1 MDDIPPLFKQGASA
15 RARAGIFVLLA
26 LVMITVDVRLHV
38 LDKVRLGI
46 GAALYPLQRIAL
58 VPRDIFLSAGG
69 YFTSIDKLQAE
80 NTALKQQQIINAQL
94 IQREQQVAAEN
105 VHLRSLVQ
113 MKDQLPLKSVMGEVL
128 YDTRD
133 PFTQKIVLNRG
144 THDGVTAGQPVIDD
158 IGVIGQVTRVF
169 PFMSEVT
176 LLTDQDQAIPV
187 QVLRNGLRSVA
198 YGNGQSGQLELRFMS
213 SNVDIQKGDILVTS
227 GIDSLYPPGLAV
239 ATVDYVEKNST
250 NAFARIVC
258 EPVAG
263 IGRNKFFLI
272 LLKNENSEAQEQQ
285 VLNSEL
291 NKGESSPVA
300 KKKEVKK

>member
-46 GAALYPLQRIAL
+46 GAALYPLQRLAL
-58 VPRDIFLSAGG
+58 VPRDALYSASE
-69 YFTSIDKLQAE
+69 YFASIDTLQKE
-80 NTALKQQQIINAQL
+80 NATLKQQQILNAQL
-94 IQREQQVAAEN
+94 LQREQQVSAEN
-105 VHLRSLVQ
+105 GQLRNMLQ
-113 MKDQLPLKSVMGEVL
+113 MKEQLPLKSVMGEVL
-128 YDTRD
+128 YDARD

-144 THDGVTAGQPVIDD
+144 SHEGVTAGQPVIDD

-213 SNVDIQKGDILVTS
+213 SSVDIQKGDILVTS

-239 ATVDYVEKNST
+239 ATVDFVEKNST

-272 LLKNENSEAQEQQ
+272 LLKNENAAEHGQQE
-285 VLNSEL
+285 LNSEL
-291 NKGESSPVA
+291 NKGESSPIAKNKGA
-300 KKKEVKK
+300 KK

>member
-15 RARAGIFVLLA
+15 RARAGFFVLLA

-58 VPRDIFLSAGG
+58 LPRDAIYAAGS
-69 YFTSIDKLQAE
+69 YFASIDTLQKE
-80 NTALKQQQIINAQL
+80 NTVLKQQQIINAQL
-94 IQREQQVAAEN
+94 LQREQQVSAEN
-105 VHLRSLVQ
+105 GQLRNLLQ
-113 MKDQLPLKSVMGEVL
+113 MKEQLPLKSVMGEVL
-128 YDTRD
+128 YDARD

-144 THDGVTAGQPVIDD
+144 IHEGVTAGQPVIDD

-187 QVLRNGLRSVA
+187 QVLRNGMRSVA

-239 ATVDYVEKNST
+239 ATVEFVEKNST

-258 EPVAG
+258 RPVAG

-272 LLKNENSEAQEQQ
+272 LLKNETSAEHSQQE
-285 VLNSEL
+285 LNSEL
-291 NKGESSPVA
+291 NKGESSPIAKNKGA
-300 KKKEVKK
+300 KK